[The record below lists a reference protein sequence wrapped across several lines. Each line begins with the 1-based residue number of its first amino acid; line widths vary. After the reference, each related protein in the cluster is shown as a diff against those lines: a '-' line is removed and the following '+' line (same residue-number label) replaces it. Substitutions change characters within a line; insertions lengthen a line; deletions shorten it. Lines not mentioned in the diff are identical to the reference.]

1 MRYLSFS
8 FLVML
13 LLLTSSAYILFKINH
28 QVISLQRELKQ
39 TNKNILTEKE
49 NLHVLKAEWSFLT
62 RPSRISKLAASE
74 LALQKV
80 QPAKQIIH
88 GIPAKN
94 SSDFKEKGGD
104 NEKP

>member
-8 FLVML
+8 FLMML

-39 TNKNILTEKE
+39 TNRNILTEKE

-62 RPSRISKLAASE
+62 RPSRISKLAESE

-80 QPAKQIIH
+80 QPVKQIIH
-88 GIPAKN
+88 GMPAEITSELKG
-94 SSDFKEKGGD
+94 KGGE
-104 NEKP
+104 NEK